1 VIKIGFLYIKGEKG
15 QVVMNSDQSMSVAIA
30 GSPLPSETSCDQEVA
45 SFRISDLDWTS
56 CFYCIVK
63 KNTCGLGMIP
73 LLLSELNFLLQK
85 NELSSEDLTQRT

>member
-1 VIKIGFLYIKGEKG
+1 MIKIGFLYIKGGKG

-63 KNTCGLGMIP
+63 KILVA
-73 LLLSELNFLLQK
+73 
-85 NELSSEDLTQRT
+85 

>member
-1 VIKIGFLYIKGEKG
+1 MTSNASNPVGAQCDKNRILVHQGGKPEKG

-30 GSPLPSETSCDQEVA
+30 GSPSPSETSCDQEVA

-63 KNTCGLGMIP
+63 KILVA
-73 LLLSELNFLLQK
+73 
-85 NELSSEDLTQRT
+85 